1 MLAFG
6 SRIKGV
12 QVNIFDSLGKKVSDT
27 SITCN
32 LSLIHHLFQQA
43 AHRLQCPEMGKEVP
57 TISVSVAERVLA
69 PTQQQQQLQ
78 TKRGWAEPK
87 GATVKEEVTPTD
99 PPDITRTAT
108 VEGAW
113 EGRGDPVRLVGTRTR
128 SESDTSPSQGKPS
141 PRRWQTLTSRSHSA
155 SPERGSAT
163 SG

>member
-1 MLAFG
+1 MKNLTY
-6 SRIKGV
+6 GV
-12 QVNIFDSLGKKVSDT
+12 RGKKVSDK
-27 SITCN
+27 SITYN

-43 AHRLQCPEMGKEVP
+43 AHRLQCPEMGEEVP
-57 TISVSVAERVLA
+57 VKTISVPGVERVLA
-69 PTQQQQQLQ
+69 PIQQQQQLQ

-87 GATVKEEVTPTD
+87 GATVREEDTLTD

-113 EGRGDPVRLVGTRTR
+113 EGRGVPVRLVGTRTR

-141 PRRWQTLTSRSHSA
+141 PRRWPTLTSRSPSA